1 VRIAAYIA
9 FVLGLAGAI
18 GLIAWHGFATVS
30 LAMEALGAGVLLLP
44 LIYAPHYFGAAAS
57 WSLNFPEGPRP
68 AFVKVLRAI
77 WIGIG
82 VETLMPLG
90 GLAAE
95 VVKTRLLIRDGTRP
109 ADAASL
115 AVVDMTVQIVVLIFW
130 ALLGFSALIITG
142 PNETLFW
149 PITLGAGFLSLAF
162 CSMIYAQYSGLL
174 VKLAQWGTRSL
185 RSERW
190 KGVADNAHHLDRTI
204 RSIYARPWRVA
215 AACAIRCT
223 TRGLMAVEI
232 WVAAALMGHPITASD
247 AVMFIGVI
255 SVLRAATFVVPGGLG
270 VQEVAYTLMAPLV
283 GLAPEIGLAL
293 SLASRARE
301 LMTGIP
307 ALLLWQ
313 VIEGRSLRRL
323 MGRRGD
329 GLTSELDPAEP
340 LTG

>member
-18 GLIAWHGFATVS
+18 GLIAWHGFETVS
-30 LAMEALGAGVLLLP
+30 QAMEALGAGVLLLP

-57 WSLNFPEGPRP
+57 WSLNFPEGRRP
-68 AFVKVLRAI
+68 PFKTVLRTI
-77 WIGIG
+77 WIGIS

-95 VVKTRLLIRDGTRP
+95 VVKARLLIRSGTRT

-130 ALLGFSALIITG
+130 ALLGFSALTVTG
-142 PNETLFW
+142 PEETLFW
-149 PITLGAGFLSLAF
+149 PITLGAAFLALAAGT
-162 CSMIYAQYSGLL
+162 MVYAQYAGLFGR
-174 VKLAQWGTRSL
+174 LAQFGARSL

-190 KGVADNAHHLDRTI
+190 KGVADNVHHLDRTI
-204 RSIYARPWRVA
+204 REIYARPLRIA

-232 WVAAALMGHPITASD
+232 FVAAWLMGHPITPSD
-247 AVMFIGVI
+247 AVMFIGII
-255 SVLRAATFVVPGGLG
+255 STLRAAAFVLPGGWGLQEGAYVVLG
-270 VQEVAYTLMAPLV
+270 GMA
-283 GLAPEIGLAL
+283 GLHPDIALAL

-301 LMTGIP
+301 LMTGVP

-313 VIEGRSLRRL
+313 AIEGRSLRRL
-323 MGRRGD
+323 IGRRQEP
-329 GLTSELDPAEP
+329 LTSELDPA
-340 LTG
+340 

>member
-1 VRIAAYIA
+1 VRTAAYIA

-18 GLIAWHGFATVS
+18 GLIAWHGFESVS
-30 LAMEALGAGVLLLP
+30 RTLEALGAGVLLLP
-44 LIYAPHYFGAAAS
+44 LIYAPHYFGAAGS
-57 WSLNFPEGPRP
+57 WSLNFPQGRRPR
-68 AFVKVLRAI
+68 FQKILRAI
-77 WIGIG
+77 WVGIA

-95 VVKTRLLIRDGTRP
+95 VVKARLLIRAGTRV

-130 ALLGFSALIITG
+130 AILGFSALIITG

-149 PITLGAGFLSLAF
+149 PITTGAGFLALAF
-162 CSMIYAQYSGLL
+162 GAMFYAQYSGLFG
-174 VKLAQWGTRSL
+174 KLAQRGALSL

-190 KGVADNAHHLDRTI
+190 QGLADNAQHLDRTI
-204 RSIYARPWRVA
+204 REIYARPLRVA

-232 WVAAALMGHPITASD
+232 WVAAWLMGHPISPSD
-247 AVMFIGVI
+247 AVMFIGII
-255 SVLRAATFVVPGGLG
+255 STLRAAAFVVPGALG
-270 VQEVAYTLMAPLV
+270 VQEAAYVRLAPMV
-283 GLAPEIGLAL
+283 GLGPDIAIAL

-301 LMTGIP
+301 LMSGVP
-307 ALLLWQ
+307 ALLAWQ

-323 MGRRGD
+323 MNRRGEP
-329 GLTSELDPAEP
+329 LTSELDPA
-340 LTG
+340 

>member
-1 VRIAAYIA
+1 VRTAAYIA

-30 LAMEALGAGVLLLP
+30 MAMGALGAGVLLLP
-44 LIYAPHYFGAAAS
+44 LIYAPHYFGAAGS
-57 WSLNFPEGPRP
+57 WSLNFPEGRRP
-68 AFVKVLRAI
+68 TFLKVLRAI
-77 WIGIG
+77 WVGIA

-95 VVKTRLLIRDGTRP
+95 VAKARLLIRAGTRA

-130 ALLGFSALIITG
+130 AILGFSALIITG

-149 PITLGAGFLSLAF
+149 PITTGAGFLALAIGT
-162 CSMIYAQYSGLL
+162 MLYAQYAGLFG
-174 VKLAQWGTRSL
+174 KLAHFGGRMV

-190 KGVADNAHHLDRTI
+190 QGLADNAHQLDRTI

-232 WVAAALMGHPITASD
+232 WVAAWLMDHPISASD
-247 AVMFIGVI
+247 AVMFIGII
-255 SVLRAATFVVPGGLG
+255 STLRAAAFVVPGGLG
-270 VQEVAYTLMAPLV
+270 VQEAAYALLGPLV
-283 GLAPEIGLAL
+283 GLGPDIAIAL

-301 LMTGIP
+301 LMCGVP
-307 ALLLWQ
+307 ALLTWQ

-323 MGRRGD
+323 MERRGEP
-329 GLTSELDPAEP
+329 LTSELDPA
-340 LTG
+340 

>member
-1 VRIAAYIA
+1 MRTAAYIA

-18 GLIAWHGFATVS
+18 ALIAWHGFETVS
-30 LAMEALGAGVLLLP
+30 LAMGALGAGVLLLP
-44 LIYAPHYFGAAAS
+44 LIYAPHYLGAAGS
-57 WSLNFPEGPRP
+57 WSLNFPEGRRP
-68 AFVKVLRAI
+68 HFVKVLRAI
-77 WIGIG
+77 WIGIS

-95 VVKTRLLIRDGTRP
+95 VVKARLLIRDGTRP
-109 ADAASL
+109 TDAASL

-130 ALLGFSALIITG
+130 ALLGFSALVVTG
-142 PNETLFW
+142 PDETLFW
-149 PITLGAGFLSLAF
+149 PITLGVGFLALAIGA
-162 CSMIYAQYSGLL
+162 MVYAQYAGLFG
-174 VKLAQWGTRSL
+174 KLAQAGARSL

-204 RSIYARPWRVA
+204 REIYARPMRVA

-232 WVAAALMGHPITASD
+232 WAAAWLMDHPITPSD
-247 AVMFIGVI
+247 AVMFIGII
-255 SVLRAATFVVPGGLG
+255 STLRAAAFVLPGGWGLQEGAYVVLG
-270 VQEVAYTLMAPLV
+270 GMV
-283 GLAPEIGLAL
+283 GLPAEIALAL

-301 LMTGIP
+301 LMTGVP

-323 MGRRGD
+323 MGGRQ
-329 GLTSELDPAEP
+329 SKLDPA
-340 LTG
+340 

>member
-1 VRIAAYIA
+1 MRIAAYIA

-68 AFVKVLRAI
+68 VFVKVLRAI

-130 ALLGFSALIITG
+130 ALLGFSALIVTG
-142 PNETLFW
+142 PEETLFW
-149 PITLGAGFLSLAF
+149 PITLGASFLALAF
-162 CSMIYAQYSGLL
+162 GSMIYAQYSGLL
-174 VKLAQWGTRSL
+174 VKLAQWGVRSL

-204 RSIYARPWRVA
+204 RSIYARPLRVA
-215 AACAIRCT
+215 AACAIRCS
-223 TRGLMAVEI
+223 TRGLMVVEI
-232 WVAAALMGHPITASD
+232 FVAAWLMDHPITPSD
-247 AVMFIGVI
+247 AVMLIGII
-255 SVLRAATFVVPGGLG
+255 STLRAAAFVLPGGWGLQEGAYVVLG
-270 VQEVAYTLMAPLV
+270 GMV
-283 GLAPEIGLAL
+283 GLAPEIALAL

-323 MGRRGD
+323 IGRRTD
-329 GLTSELDPAEP
+329 GLTSKLDPA
-340 LTG
+340 